1 MLATVQSGTL
11 VGTEAQPVVV
21 EVHLGKGLP
30 GFDVVGLP
38 EAAVKESRVRVRA
51 AIANQGFELPPRHI
65 LLSLAPADL
74 RKSGA
79 SFDLAIA
86 VAVLA
91 ASGACAPNHL
101 DETLLVGELSLAGEV
116 RPVRGVLAQLRSAR
130 ARGLRRAVVPAGN
143 AAEAALAAGDGALEV
158 RCATRLDEV
167 IAYLDGRGELPPAR
181 VLDARVDEATHEPA
195 GTLDFAD
202 VRGQESARRACEI
215 AAAGPHHLLFVGP
228 PGTGK
233 TMLARRLPTL
243 LPATTRDEA
252 LEIAAIAGVAGLTVP
267 SAASLRARPFRA
279 PHHTASEVALVGG
292 GDPVRPGEVT
302 LAHGGVLFLD
312 ELPEFRRAAIEA
324 LRTTMELGV
333 AVVARARQRVTM
345 PAQPLV
351 VAAMNPCPCGFAGDA
366 RRVCTCAPDRAAA
379 YRARVSGPLLDRF
392 DLHVELPP
400 VRTTALRG
408 APPGD
413 ASAVVRAR
421 VEICRAFTRDR
432 RKRGGPAPADPL
444 EALTR
449 DVVPDALRL
458 LDDAT
463 ERLGFSARAYGKV
476 LRVARTIADLE
487 ASALVGE
494 AHVAEAL
501 VYRVLDRGTRGR
513 ASPSPG
519 GRADPRVIPP
529 QTSEEIDP
537 CP

>member
-1 MLATVQSGTL
+1 
-11 VGTEAQPVVV
+11 
-21 EVHLGKGLP
+21 
-30 GFDVVGLP
+30 
-38 EAAVKESRVRVRA
+38 
-51 AIANQGFELPPRHI
+51 
-65 LLSLAPADL
+65 
-74 RKSGA
+74 
-79 SFDLAIA
+79 
-86 VAVLA
+86 
-91 ASGACAPNHL
+91 
-101 DETLLVGELSLAGEV
+101 
-116 RPVRGVLAQLRSAR
+116 
-130 ARGLRRAVVPAGN
+130 
-143 AAEAALAAGDGALEV
+143 
-158 RCATRLDEV
+158 
-167 IAYLDGRGELPPAR
+167 
-181 VLDARVDEATHEPA
+181 
-195 GTLDFAD
+195 
-202 VRGQESARRACEI
+202 
-215 AAAGPHHLLFVGP
+215 
-228 PGTGK
+228 
-233 TMLARRLPTL
+233 
-243 LPATTRDEA
+243 
-252 LEIAAIAGVAGLTVP
+252 
-267 SAASLRARPFRA
+267 
-279 PHHTASEVALVGG
+279 
-292 GDPVRPGEVT
+292 VRPGEVT

-351 VAAMNPCPCGFAGDA
+351 VAAMNPCPCGFAGDK

-421 VEICRAFTRDR
+421 VEFCRAFTRDR

-513 ASPSPG
+513 ASTSPG

-529 QTSEEIDP
+529 HNSEEIDP